1 MAVERARDP
10 SLVGKPVTLGGEPGS
25 RGVVACASY
34 ETRVYGLKAGM
45 PLSQAY
51 RLCPHAIFHAG
62 ATLFLKA
69 LEERKGR
76 VRLVGISVAD
86 LVPHTEQLTLLERP
100 EQRWERLSDSIDR
113 IRYRYG
119 FTSLQ
124 TGRTSSWDS
133 ASPPSGVATSSRPP
147 ASPGSI
153 FLLRRPTINTVLTAT
168 PMDDRVGAI
177 PHP

>member
-1 MAVERARDP
+1 MRRIFHIYMDAFFMAVERARDP

-124 TGRTSSWDS
+124 TGRT
-133 ASPPSGVATSSRPP
+133 
-147 ASPGSI
+147 
-153 FLLRRPTINTVLTAT
+153 FLLGQRFPSERRGYVLKTACLS
-168 PMDDRVGAI
+168 R
-177 PHP
+177 